1 MKTNVI
7 ILYKMNKLGDS
18 NNNQVSATAG
28 DLVYLASNITT
39 DIVINNN
46 SNNIDNTGTVDSN
59 DIDYLANHIVGNDNY
74 NIPYKTLKV
83 SQKTNGLFFPGMIMA
98 WSGSVDDIV
107 ILNAKGWYLCD
118 GNNGRPDLSGRFVLG
133 YESSYTANETG
144 GEKTVTLTDRTMP
157 QHTHS
162 GTTNTTGKHRHYG
175 LYTNSS
181 NRQIRSDDGN
191 NSNVSGQTYSN
202 DNIGPKMTQYDNGYI
217 YTGTVANHSHTL
229 AFEDRGSGVPFNKL
243 PPYYVVAFLIYEG

>member
-1 MKTNVI
+1 
-7 ILYKMNKLGDS
+7 MNKLGDS

-98 WSGSVDDIV
+98 WSGSLDDIV
-107 ILNAKGWYLCD
+107 LLNAKGWYLCD
-118 GNNGRPDLSGRFVLG
+118 GNDGRPDLSGRFVLG
-133 YESSYTANETG
+133 YESSYNANETG
-144 GEKTVTLTDRTMP
+144 GEKTITLDDNTMP
-157 QHTHS
+157 QHNHS
-162 GTTNTTGKHRHYG
+162 GTTDRPGTHQHFG
-175 LYTNSS
+175 LYTNFDY
-181 NRQIRSDDGN
+181 QIKNDDGN
-191 NSNVSGQTYSN
+191 NSQIADQTYSKNNVGVVMSIN
-202 DNIGPKMTQYDNGYI
+202 DNGHIF
-217 YTGTVANHSHTL
+217 TGSVGDHTHSIS
-229 AFEDRGSGVPFNKL
+229 FESRGSGVPFNKL